1 MALKRLSNC
10 MDRVQYTPRSPR
22 REDFE
27 LVQELM
33 MEHGLLE
40 RRMAFE
46 EYVDIRFA
54 QQARHQT
61 AWK

>member
-1 MALKRLSNC
+1 MN
-10 MDRVQYTPRSPR
+10 RVQYTPRSPR